1 MSKCKYNYSSL
12 MGKTK
17 KNVGSGKGKNKKTKD
32 LEDLIIEDQ
41 DLDID
46 LESETD
52 SESDTNSETDSDS
65 DSETSMSKELNSMFN
80 DGIDTIKEGDMA
92 MPAIGLGLIAIIG
105 FALYKGIK
113 V

>member
-1 MSKCKYNYSSL
+1 

-52 SESDTNSETDSDS
+52 SESDTNSESDS
-65 DSETSMSKELNSMFN
+65 DSETSMSKEINSMFN

-92 MPAIGLGLIAIIG
+92 IPAIGLGLIAIIG